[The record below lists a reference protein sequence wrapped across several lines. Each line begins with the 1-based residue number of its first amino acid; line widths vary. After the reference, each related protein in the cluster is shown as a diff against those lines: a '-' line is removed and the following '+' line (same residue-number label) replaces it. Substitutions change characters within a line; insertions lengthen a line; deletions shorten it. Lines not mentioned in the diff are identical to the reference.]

1 MFIIYD
7 MINILEQANSISK
20 QFSILSNIYR
30 ILIILY
36 LKENKQS
43 NWSEIK
49 DYIESNCGKLNPNTL
64 HFHLKA
70 LLESKFIKRIPIGDK
85 FLYELDFLPTDILQA
100 IERLSINKNK

>member
-1 MFIIYD
+1 
-7 MINILEQANSISK
+7 MINIVEQANSISK

-36 LKENKQS
+36 LKENKQA

-49 DYIESNCGKLNPNTL
+49 DHIESNCGRLNPNTL

-70 LLESKFIKRIPIGDK
+70 LLERKFIKRITIGDK
-85 FLYELDFLPTDILQA
+85 FVYELDKLPTEILHA
-100 IERLSINKNK
+100 ISVNKNK